1 MVGHWQILT
10 ALSHKTSCQKI
21 KTDNMKMAV
30 SIVQYA
36 PPLYT
41 DIVCGTLRISQ
52 RAESHTLVNTQFGVT
67 AWPKIHVL
75 EQCESESARPLEE
88 GWHPWR
94 EKRYKHRKKEKHH
107 VTAVAT
113 WIWNRCH
120 ARADIFVNVRSHYK
134 PARSSNYVS
143 KHKVLTLHI
152 SSVGRKMSDH
162 GWAGFLKYICTFMF
176 CVF

>member
-1 MVGHWQILT
+1 MVCGWSLTNPNCPFTQNILP
-10 ALSHKTSCQKI
+10 KI

-41 DIVCGTLRISQ
+41 DIVCGTLRISH

-88 GWHPWR
+88 GWHPWW
-94 EKRYKHRKKEKHH
+94 EKRYKHKCKKERKNIMWLLWQHESEIDATQELTFLLMSGATTNRH
-107 VTAVAT
+107 VQVIMFQNIKF
-113 WIWNRCH
+113 WRCT
-120 ARADIFVNVRSHYK
+120 S
-134 PARSSNYVS
+134 
-143 KHKVLTLHI
+143 
-152 SSVGRKMSDH
+152 
-162 GWAGFLKYICTFMF
+162 
-176 CVF
+176 